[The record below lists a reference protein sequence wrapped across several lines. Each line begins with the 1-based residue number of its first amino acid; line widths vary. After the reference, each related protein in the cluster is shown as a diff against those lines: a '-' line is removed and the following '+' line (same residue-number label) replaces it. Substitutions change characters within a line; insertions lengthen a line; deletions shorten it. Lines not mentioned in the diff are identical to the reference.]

1 MNVLMTKTMHSELCS
16 GITDGHALLD
26 LARGWLQ
33 QGNPIVAYELLKSA
47 ISSTEAERD
56 QSLRARILKE
66 TGRVKMMQSEWE
78 SSEAYYL
85 EAQRVF
91 VSVEDHKGASECAR
105 NRANLH
111 FQKGAYHKAEDLCNQ
126 ALDWASTINDYEL
139 RATILNT
146 IAAIKSA
153 TGELQ
158 EALKTF
164 KLCLADFQSAGNA
177 IRQGNVLLNIGLT
190 QTEMGDYG
198 DAVISLNQALAIA
211 LEVKDLTLVE
221 ICYQNISKCHLKLND
236 TILAKS
242 VIDTARK
249 ILPGLNSKAL
259 ECELNVIDAKI
270 LRMMGNLS
278 AAEELLNKT
287 HAMVMEHNLIAL
299 TADIL
304 LEQGIVAR
312 GQGTPEPARVKLDAA
327 AKLFQQLG
335 IERGFK
341 DAVQALN
348 DLSRRTDA

>member
-1 MNVLMTKTMHSELCS
+1 MNVLMTKTTHNELCS
-16 GITDGHALLD
+16 GITDGHTLLD

-33 QGNPIVAYELLKSA
+33 QGNPIVAYELLSSA
-47 ISSTEAERD
+47 ISSPEAERD

-66 TGRVKMMQSEWE
+66 TGRVKMMQSEWD

-91 VSVEDHKGASECAR
+91 VSIEDHKGASECAR

-111 FQKGAYHKAEDLCNQ
+111 FQKGAYCEAEKLCDQ
-126 ALDWASTINDYEL
+126 ALEWASTLNDYEL

-164 KLCLADFQSAGNA
+164 KLCLADFQSTGNG
-177 IRQGNVLLNIGLT
+177 IRQGHVLLNIGLT
-190 QTEMGDYG
+190 QTELGEYDNAIM
-198 DAVISLNQALAIA
+198 SLNQALAIA
-211 LEVKDLTLVE
+211 LEVKDLNLVE
-221 ICYQNISKCHLKLND
+221 ICYQNIAKCHLKLKD

-278 AAEELLNKT
+278 AAEELLTQTNIMAT
-287 HAMVMEHNLIAL
+287 EHNLAAL
-299 TADIL
+299 TADIM
-304 LEQGIVAR
+304 LERGVLARTQGA
-312 GQGTPEPARVKLDAA
+312 PEPARAMLDAA
-327 AKLFQQLG
+327 AKLYQQLG
-335 IERGFK
+335 IEKGFK
-341 DAVQALN
+341 EAVQTLN